1 MKQTAKPVGQVVIG
15 FYFIPLV
22 VLVLFS
28 LSGKSKMGFLAA
40 SVAVSMGATA
50 LFLLLQSWQQEWT
63 KKLKQAIVP
72 PPKVVQ
78 AAPQIDHEAMQK
90 KIDEAMH
97 EQATKFESL
106 LHKSEAILLEKEAEL
121 KKIVSERHEAKEA
134 LGQAREM
141 LLERTLHAKIQD
153 ELVQKLEKEVQNLQF
168 ELKTVLKSALSQP
181 RT

>member
-1 MKQTAKPVGQVVIG
+1 MKQTSKPVGQVVIG

-22 VLVLFS
+22 VLILFS

-63 KKLKQAIVP
+63 KKLKQLAVP

-90 KIDEAMH
+90 KIDEAAN
-97 EQATKFESL
+97 EQAARFEAL
-106 LHKSEAILLEKEAEL
+106 LHKGEAILLQKEAECQKVTGEL
-121 KKIVSERHEAKEA
+121 HQSKEA
-134 LGQAREM
+134 QVAAQEA
-141 LLERTLHAKIQD
+141 LLERTLHAKMQD
-153 ELVQKLEKEVQNLQF
+153 ETISKLQKEIANLQF
-168 ELKTVLKSALSQP
+168 DLKTVLKVK
-181 RT
+181 